1 MDEAGVRITE
11 HDEGEDTHPGPGP
24 AVDEEGELRRFR
36 EFLDDVEPEDF
47 AG

>member
-1 MDEAGVRITE
+1 MEEAGVRITE
-11 HDEGEDTHPGPGP
+11 HDEGEDTSPDPP
-24 AVDEEGELRRFR
+24 WTRKRELRRFR

>member
-11 HDEGEDTHPGPGP
+11 HDEGEDTEQGPT
-24 AVDEEGELRRFR
+24 VDEESELRQFR

-47 AG
+47 DG

>member
-1 MDEAGVRITE
+1 MEEAGVRITE
-11 HDEGEDTHPGPGP
+11 HDEGEDTHPDP

-47 AG
+47 GG

>member
-11 HDEGEDTHPGPGP
+11 HDEGEDTEPPT
-24 AVDEEGELRRFR
+24 VDEERELRRFR

-47 AG
+47 DG

>member
-1 MDEAGVRITE
+1 MEEAGVRITE
-11 HDEGEDTHPGPGP
+11 HDDGEEAQPGP